1 MRRLTGVIGVC
12 AVACGLLFSGE
23 LAAPPA
29 NALDLPT
36 WDDVQAAKGNQAAAA
51 KKVKEIEGLLAQSQK
66 DLERL
71 RNESANANESWQE
84 AEASAQKA
92 AEKAETLKAQAE
104 ASREKA
110 DEAADQASVIVAQM
124 YRSGGVDRNMEL
136 FLQAEGDTADA
147 LLDRLATMSK
157 ATERNTSISQEA
169 QQATNNAM
177 TLGKQAETAQKER
190 EKLSAE
196 AEEKA
201 QVAAKAADSQRVKL
215 DAQQK
220 QEQTLTAQLAALKDK
235 TTDTVAGYEER
246 LRLEEEQ
253 RQREAERLR
262 KEAEERA
269 RQERENANNNNN
281 GGGGGGGGG
290 GETGG
295 GGGGGNPGGGG
306 GGGNPGGGGNDGS
319 WWKPTPGWVSTY
331 FYQVPGHTGI
341 DLATGC
347 GTPIIAPQAGT
358 VSYVGWKDGIGGN
371 MVHVDHAG
379 GFQTRYAHLSAFGPG
394 WGTWVGQGA
403 VVGYVGTTGMS
414 TGCHL
419 HYEVLYDGIFQN
431 PIPNYGVTG

>member
-1 MRRLTGVIGVC
+1 MKRLTGVLGVS
-12 AVACGLLFSGE
+12 ALACGLLFSGE
-23 LAAPPA
+23 LTAASPA

-84 AEASAQKA
+84 AEAAAHKA
-92 AEKAETLKAQAE
+92 AEKAETLKTQAE
-104 ASREKA
+104 VSRVKA
-110 DEAADQASVIVAQM
+110 DEAADQAAVIVAQM

-136 FLQAEGDTADA
+136 FLQSEGDTADA

-157 ATERNTSISQEA
+157 ATERNTSISREA
-169 QQATNNAM
+169 QQATNNA
-177 TLGKQAETAQKER
+177 TALGKQAETAQKER
-190 EKLSAE
+190 EKLSAK

-201 QVAAKAADSQRVKL
+201 EVAAQAADTQRVKL
-215 DAQQK
+215 EAQQK
-220 QEQTLTAQLAALKDK
+220 QEQTLEAQLAALKDK

-246 LRLEEEQ
+246 LRVEEEQ

-269 RQERENANNNNN
+269 RQERENANNN
-281 GGGGGGGGG
+281 GGGGGGGN
-290 GETGG
+290 TGG
-295 GGGGGNPGGGG
+295 GGGGGNTGGGNTGGGG
-306 GGGNPGGGGNDGS
+306 GDGS
-319 WWKPTPGWVSTY
+319 WWRPTSGYVSTY
-331 FYQVPGHTGI
+331 FYQVPYHTGI

-347 GTPIIAPQAGT
+347 GTPIQAPQAGT
-358 VSYVGWKDGIGGN
+358 VTFVGWKDGIGGN

-379 GFQTRYAHLSAFGPG
+379 GFQTRYAHLEAFGPG

-419 HYEVLYDGIFQN
+419 HYEVLYGGIFQN